1 MKTWK
6 ILLSGIFL
14 ILNSLFNLALGQSV
28 LMGEV
33 SPGVYKPIGVTAYGN
48 LTPQEFYGGIGFGD
62 QSKFRRVVGLGQN
75 PSVDTGT
82 IPEDVWYGG
91 GTYPW
96 MTGATSLEIVSTSA
110 NDSAIGTGARSLL
123 LVCLNTSFI
132 ELTQLP
138 IPNGVTAVPV
148 PTPCYRINTFIITS
162 AGSGGVNAGDIII
175 RDAGGGTVRGI
186 IPTGLGTAQQS
197 NYTVPAGW
205 TLQIV
210 SQLFALVK
218 NQGGGVR
225 YADIATFMQFPAS
238 ASGSFYRLP
247 VTYSVSDSGPYR
259 HDGLPGI
266 VLTEKT
272 DFILRVRSVSA
283 NGTGVSASWL
293 GVMRNNTP

>member
-1 MKTWK
+1 MKFLK
-6 ILLSGIFL
+6 RLLLVTLLGISSFVG
-14 ILNSLFNLALGQSV
+14 AQSV

-33 SPGVYKPIGVTAYGN
+33 SPGAYKPLSVNAYGN
-48 LTPQEFYGGIGFGD
+48 LTPSEFYGGIGFGD
-62 QSKFRRVVGLGQN
+62 QSKIRRVIGLGQN
-75 PSVDTGT
+75 PSVDTAT
-82 IPEDVWYGG
+82 TPEDVWYGG
-91 GTYPW
+91 GLYPW
-96 MTGATSLEIVSTSA
+96 MTGATSLEVVSTSA
-110 NDSAIGTGARSLL
+110 NDTAVGTGARALL

-132 ELTQLP
+132 EITQLP
-138 IPNGVTAVPV
+138 IPNGLTAVPV
-148 PTPCYRINTFIITS
+148 PTQCYRINTFIITA

-186 IPTGLGTAQQS
+186 IPAGLGTAQQS

-238 ASGSFYRLP
+238 PSGSFYRIP

-266 VLTEKT
+266 ILTEKT